1 MQALEAI
8 EKRKRAGSKS
18 RSRSSSSSGSSS
30 SSSKSKKSKKSKK
43 NKKDKDDVVT
53 IVEDATS
60 KPEAKPLGPSTAS
73 IIAEKMEEQAIEL
86 AKLSVKE
93 LKEQITQSGLSFAG
107 ATEKEELVRLLTKYR
122 AQKMAAASTGNFV
135 PSKMWQR
142 VPDGVAVPAGLE
154 VKFDMEKGCN
164 YARIPPESKT

>member
-1 MQALEAI
+1 MQALEGI
-8 EKRKRAGSKS
+8 EKRKRGGSKS
-18 RSRSSSSSGSSS
+18 RSKSSSSSSSS
-30 SSSKSKKSKKSKK
+30 SSSKSKKSKK
-43 NKKDKDDVVT
+43 DKDDVVT
-53 IVEDATS
+53 IVEDRN
-60 KPEAKPLGPSTAS
+60 KPDAKPLGPSTAA

-107 ATEKEELVRLLTKYR
+107 ATEKEELVRLLTKHR
-122 AQKMAAASTGNFV
+122 AQKMAAATADSFV

-142 VPDGVAVPAGLE
+142 VPDGVAIPTGLE

-164 YARIPPESKT
+164 YARIPPEKKT

>member
-8 EKRKRAGSKS
+8 EKRKRGGSKS

-30 SSSKSKKSKKSKK
+30 SSSKSKG
-43 NKKDKDDVVT
+43 KKDKKDADAKDDVVT
-53 IVEDATS
+53 IVEDA
-60 KPEAKPLGPSTAS
+60 KPLGPSTAA
-73 IIAEKMEEQAIEL
+73 IIAEKMEEQAAEL

-107 ATEKEELVRLLTKYR
+107 ATEKEELVRLLTKHR
-122 AQKMAAASTGNFV
+122 AQKMAAASGNSFV

-142 VPDGVAVPAGLE
+142 VPEGTAISAGLE

-164 YARIPPESKT
+164 YARIPPEPKT